1 MDLSGLEMIVSLV
14 FGYLCGTVPF
24 GLILT
29 KSAGLGDI
37 RTIGSGNIGATNVLR
52 TGNKKVAALTLLLD
66 GLKGTAPAVLM
77 GWLYG
82 PQAAVLAGLAAFF
95 GHLFPMWLG
104 FKGGKGVATS
114 IGVLLGLF
122 WPLGLIFI
130 GIWIAMAAIF
140 RISSLSALTA
150 SVLSPLWAYLL
161 GRADLVVP
169 TAIMGVA
176 VLLTHRANIAR
187 LLKGEEPRIGK
198 SKTA

>member
-1 MDLSGLEMIVSLV
+1 MGLSGLEMLIALI
-14 FGYLCGTVPF
+14 FGYLCGTIPF

-37 RTIGSGNIGATNVLR
+37 RSIGSGNIGATNVLR
-52 TGNKKVAALTLLLD
+52 TGNKKVAALTLILD
-66 GLKGTAPAVLM
+66 ALKGTAPALLM

-104 FKGGKGVATS
+104 FKGGKGVATT
-114 IGVLLGLF
+114 IGVLFGLY

-130 GIWIAMAAIF
+130 AVWIAMAAVF

-150 SVLSPLWAYLL
+150 SLLSP
-161 GRADLVVP
+161 
-169 TAIMGVA
+169 
-176 VLLTHRANIAR
+176 
-187 LLKGEEPRIGK
+187 
-198 SKTA
+198 